1 MISLLFTLF
10 LVEDGEERKG
20 VMAYQAIQE
29 SRLLLALDAA
39 EETDDGDDAVDGDG
53 FEGLG
58 LRKVPELV
66 MEDLARNGKTRQDTH
81 HGVGAANFK
90 NVLHTTAAGGK
101 LLRLLAPVLNLL
113 VINHMIGSQGLELVA
128 LGSRRS
134 RSNNLRARSLRE
146 LHSKHAHTSGS
157 LSKNPVTGLQA
168 PALQSVKTV
177 PRSKTRADKSAA
189 LQEVEVGR
197 HGDEALLVE
206 SAVLLESAINGA
218 ANAGLDGD
226 VVERARE
233 VALVEEGEDFVALLE
248 AGHAGADGFDHTGA
262 VGGGDDGGL
271 QGEGVEAFDD
281 GQVAVVERGGLD
293 WVVLVAESLGGVS
306 DCLLKRTY
314 T

>member
-1 MISLLFTLF
+1 MMEMTPSMETALRDW
-10 LVEDGEERKG
+10 VCDGTRVSDRKPC
-20 VMAYQAIQE
+20 
-29 SRLLLALDAA
+29 
-39 EETDDGDDAVDGDG
+39 
-53 FEGLG
+53 
-58 LRKVPELV
+58 K
-66 MEDLARNGKTRQDTH
+66 KRQDKTSTH
-81 HGVGAANFK
+81 HSVGAANFK
-90 NVLHTTAAGGK
+90 NVLHTTATGGE

-113 VINHMIGSQGLELVA
+113 VVDHMIGSQRLELVA
-128 LGSRRS
+128 LGRRRS
-134 RSNNLRARSLRE
+134 SSNNLRARGLRE
-146 LHSKHAHTSGS
+146 LHSEHTHAASS

-168 PALQSVKTV
+168 PALQSIKTI
-177 PRSKTRADKSAA
+177 PRSKARADKSAA
-189 LQEVEVGR
+189 LQEIEVGR

-206 SAVLLESAINGA
+206 SAVLLEGAINGA
-218 ANAGLDGD
+218 ADAGLDGD
-226 VVERARE
+226 VIERARE
-233 VALVEEGEDFVALLE
+233 VALVEESEDFVALLE